1 MNSEF
6 ESFSKKTWLLV
17 DDTSEVLSLMSALLS
32 NLTDAKIE
40 CFGSPADALAAFAN
54 APGKYELVITDYE
67 MPGLDGLELC
77 RLMKALVPTQK
88 ILLATG
94 SGFFTEAA
102 AQHVGFTGLLN
113 KPFSI
118 AKLLEAL
125 AGKNVEVAV
134 PALA

>member
-1 MNSEF
+1 MNSHF
-6 ESFSKKTWLLV
+6 DSTSKSTWLLV
-17 DDTSEVLSLMSALLS
+17 DDNREVLSIMSELME
-32 NLTDAKIE
+32 NLTDAKTE
-40 CFGSPADALAAFAN
+40 CFSSPADAWAAFAN

-67 MPGLDGLELC
+67 MPGLDGVELC
-77 RLMKALVPTQK
+77 RQMRALVPTQK

-102 AQHVGFTGLLN
+102 ARHAGFTGLLN

-125 AGKNVEVAV
+125 SGTNVEVAV